1 MSNQV
6 HMEKIAIP
14 GDSIKRKPNPLWN
27 NFVNLHARSSSMVVL
42 EAQDPYV
49 TVLKKLGLYLE
60 FFFHS

>member
-27 NFVNLHARSSSMVVL
+27 NFVNLHARSNSMLVS
-42 EAQDPYV
+42 ESQDLYV
-49 TVLKKLGLYLE
+49 TVLKN
-60 FFFHS
+60 